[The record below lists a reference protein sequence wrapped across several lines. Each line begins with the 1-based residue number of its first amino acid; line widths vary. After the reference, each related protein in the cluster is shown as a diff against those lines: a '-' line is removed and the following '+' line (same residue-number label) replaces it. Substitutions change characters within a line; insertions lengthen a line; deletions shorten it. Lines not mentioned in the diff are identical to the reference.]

1 MYTKCRVLS
10 KKDKEIIPEMTENME
25 RNTDSVPAQRYND
38 KWIQDTWG
46 WDTPEEF
53 LRTQGRNLRPRVLKA
68 VELAELSPGMRI
80 LDIGCGRGEVVLHC
94 ARMGVY
100 SVGVDYSKEIIEIAD
115 AARAAHS
122 EEERELMLFICDDV
136 KNLDTQDKFDR
147 IFMLDLVEHLHD
159 WELLELFEY
168 CHKVLAPDGC
178 IVIHTLPNK
187 WVYEITYRRLLRLFM
202 PWLPKNPRSEFEKT
216 IHVNEMSIV
225 HLSNILSEG
234 GFKSRVWLQ
243 DLIVEQA
250 KWHKKQPLSDKRG
263 RLYSWLG
270 NPVIGLMYKLIAKT
284 PLKFFIVNEMFAAG
298 WNKEDKLR
306 LRLPLKIQD
315 RIVVSMF
322 KSKCNS

>member
-1 MYTKCRVLS
+1 MKQ
-10 KKDKEIIPEMTENME
+10 KDSGI
-25 RNTDSVPAQRYND
+25 DSVPAERYSEE
-38 KWIQDTWG
+38 WIHDTWG

-53 LRTQGRNLRPRVLKA
+53 IRTQGRNLRPRVLKA
-68 VELAELSPGMRI
+68 IDLADLSEGMKI

-115 AARAAHS
+115 AARAVHS
-122 EEERELMLFICDDV
+122 EQEQELMVFICDDV
-136 KNLDTQDKFDR
+136 KNLETRDKFDR

-178 IVIHTLPNK
+178 IVIHTLPNR

-263 RLYSWLG
+263 RLYNWLA

-284 PLKFFIVNEMFAAG
+284 PLKFFIVNEMFAVG
-298 WNKEDKLR
+298 WKSEGALSVKIPFRLTESLVIWLLSRRELINEVPLQEKLF
-306 LRLPLKIQD
+306 LR
-315 RIVVSMF
+315 
-322 KSKCNS
+322 

>member
-1 MYTKCRVLS
+1 MKQ
-10 KKDKEIIPEMTENME
+10 EN
-25 RNTDSVPAQRYND
+25 RKTDSVSAERYNE
-38 KWIQDTWG
+38 KWIRETWG

-53 LRTQGRNLRPRVLKA
+53 VRTQGRNLRPRILKA
-68 VELAELSPGMRI
+68 IDLANLNREMKI

-122 EEERELMLFICDDV
+122 EQEQKLMEFICDDV
-136 KNLDTQDKFDR
+136 KNLKTQDRFDR

-178 IVIHTLPNK
+178 IIIHTLPNK

-202 PWLPKNPRSEFEKT
+202 PWLPKNPRGEYEKK

-225 HLSNILSEG
+225 HLSNILKKG

-250 KWHKKQPLSDKRG
+250 RWHEKQPLADNRG
-263 RLYSWLG
+263 RLYRWLA
-270 NPVIGLMYKLIAKT
+270 NPVIGLMYKLLSKT
-284 PLKFFIVNEMFAAG
+284 PLKLLIVNEMFAVGWKSAG
-298 WNKEDKLR
+298 TLSVQMPSR
-306 LRLPLKIQD
+306 LTELFIIWLLSRREIINEVPL
-315 RIVVSMF
+315 
-322 KSKCNS
+322 